1 MYWNSLS
8 FFQAA
13 ISMYAR
19 SVDTSTTQLN
29 TTAWLLKTFHQ
40 TGNVLVAN
48 KEKKNSTRHKLHM
61 EF

>member
-1 MYWNSLS
+1 
-8 FFQAA
+8 
-13 ISMYAR
+13 MYAR